1 MAVIYVFY
9 LKLGSNQK
17 RSPDLLTFLAI
28 LLLALTVQM
37 GGVLGV
43 SLFLL
48 GQGLVLRGSS
58 RCVAQTIVS

>member
-1 MAVIYVFY
+1 MAVIYLFY
-9 LKLGSNQK
+9 LKLGLTQN

-48 GQGLVLRGSS
+48 GQGLVLEAPVG
-58 RCVAQTIVS
+58 VWHKQL